1 MDMRRA
7 AFTVTADGS
16 YAARLALDGATGGW
30 FPERWTLD
38 GPEPYAV
45 PLPGSQPEEPDSEV
59 LPLSDGRVLIRRRVA
74 ERHTLSLLY
83 PTGPGTGELPVGSIE
98 CPRLTLLPPAP
109 NGAVAYGLVHGER
122 STTLWLVVGAPFGPQ
137 RIVEVP
143 GHCSGG
149 AWLDR
154 SGRLLAL
161 DRELEGRTK
170 TVVVDLG
177 RGGETSPLLQIT
189 EESNDRLLLADPDS
203 GLLLVRSDA
212 PGHERLGWG
221 VLGSARP
228 VRFPECLR
236 LPNALLTPFAA
247 QPGQELAPEGCAVAL
262 RIEGPTGSWVGVWR
276 PATRQL
282 QQFPAPAGW
291 LVGTGLWTP
300 GGELRLPYV
309 TPYVRCGLARLR
321 LPRPAA
327 PEPSRESGR
336 AAPGGGPTDAPPA
349 QPREPTPGGLAAG
362 QASGPA
368 PEGAGGLAA
377 GRAAEYLSRPAEY
390 PQREGQGR
398 TAGQTAEQGP
408 TPGSADGRTD
418 GRTAE
423 YLSRTTEYPQRE
435 AQGRTPSQ
443 TAEQEPVPGG
453 ADSRTDGRTAEYP
466 QGQNPR
472 PASGQEQAPGHADD
486 RIADRSVQYPR
497 EQTPGQAA
505 GAAREQPTGRAPGY
519 VPGPTLRQAPG
530 AGPGQAPRPSQGHLT
545 GPAPGQISGRT
556 AAPPAEPVS
565 VRVCAP
571 VGGTEAAGAPPREP
585 LRDAAADPQGQGPA
599 PEHTAP
605 PAAVPPQGLVTPPEV
620 VPPPERDV
628 PQGPVPPHGLITPPF
643 PAAAPGDAAP
653 VDPASHL
660 SPLPPQGPT
669 TVPSQGCGPAESH
682 EVAAP
687 PRPAPPAP
695 VRECAAPPGS
705 RPPHSLAAP
714 PTPAPPPGP
723 DTSEGGP
730 HGLLGS
736 PGAVPPRGRDVSP
749 DAAPPPNPPDPVP
762 PQEATAPPA
771 PQGDTAPQGP
781 GEPPPRDLFTAGV
794 WTAVP
799 PREHPG
805 RPAPMMPG
813 AWSASPW
820 GVPGGPPQGPEP
832 GSGTSRPVPLQ
843 QSPLGRSAQ
852 P

>member
-1 MDMRRA
+1 MTVCAPQSTPQSTPRSASMDMRRA

-362 QASGPA
+362 QASG
-368 PEGAGGLAA
+368 
-377 GRAAEYLSRPAEY
+377 R
-390 PQREGQGR
+390 
-398 TAGQTAEQGP
+398 
-408 TPGSADGRTD
+408 
-418 GRTAE
+418 
-423 YLSRTTEYPQRE
+423 
-435 AQGRTPSQ
+435 
-443 TAEQEPVPGG
+443 
-453 ADSRTDGRTAEYP
+453 
-466 QGQNPR
+466 
-472 PASGQEQAPGHADD
+472 
-486 RIADRSVQYPR
+486 
-497 EQTPGQAA
+497 
-505 GAAREQPTGRAPGY
+505 
-519 VPGPTLRQAPG
+519 
-530 AGPGQAPRPSQGHLT
+530 
-545 GPAPGQISGRT
+545 
-556 AAPPAEPVS
+556 
-565 VRVCAP
+565 
-571 VGGTEAAGAPPREP
+571 
-585 LRDAAADPQGQGPA
+585 
-599 PEHTAP
+599 
-605 PAAVPPQGLVTPPEV
+605 
-620 VPPPERDV
+620 
-628 PQGPVPPHGLITPPF
+628 
-643 PAAAPGDAAP
+643 
-653 VDPASHL
+653 
-660 SPLPPQGPT
+660 
-669 TVPSQGCGPAESH
+669 
-682 EVAAP
+682 
-687 PRPAPPAP
+687 
-695 VRECAAPPGS
+695 
-705 RPPHSLAAP
+705 
-714 PTPAPPPGP
+714 
-723 DTSEGGP
+723 
-730 HGLLGS
+730 
-736 PGAVPPRGRDVSP
+736 
-749 DAAPPPNPPDPVP
+749 
-762 PQEATAPPA
+762 
-771 PQGDTAPQGP
+771 
-781 GEPPPRDLFTAGV
+781 
-794 WTAVP
+794 
-799 PREHPG
+799 
-805 RPAPMMPG
+805 
-813 AWSASPW
+813 
-820 GVPGGPPQGPEP
+820 
-832 GSGTSRPVPLQ
+832 
-843 QSPLGRSAQ
+843 
-852 P
+852 